1 MALEVAFH
9 SNDFSN
15 NANRYIQ
22 VRAGDSVGILLPNAT
37 GTETNGVPSNGI
49 LDNRTPPASRLR
61 HTDLVQ
67 FQTSLIP
74 SVPSNFLPIVF
85 LSCPIYAQS
94 GHTII
99 LPPAIYITRNINNS
113 IVSRNRPV
121 IGGPGRIIIGLN
133 YARSSQYNV
142 NQYYPST
149 HNIPELSGSLI
160 ENDGI
165 PVVGYNG
172 GTVVVINNVVD
183 SSRNS
188 MNPPSRPSFGT
199 YTGSALGYSPG
210 ILNRMIIRGAK
221 ILFANCSG
229 NHGDRYASGQPSSP
243 FDSNPIDAKDVV
255 FQTLPS
261 YTVGTSTVS
270 EGRIRHMSNSSV
282 FERVTYFN
290 AGILMGQQPY
300 TYSAISL
307 LGQTSNIY
315 FQHGGAFSPLIYSI
329 EGDLET
335 RDPSTQGFGLSL
347 HRNNTSETI
356 SNIQRRSVGHV
367 VFHRNT
373 SATVGDEIY
382 HPYVF
387 YRSDNEAMTSS
398 QRANFIRLGTVVQEN
413 KYNLRLSTTSNNYLN
428 SSASMSAIALPT
440 ANTSRG
446 LSPIRYKVKASS
458 NLRFTTS
465 VNSDRDLLRIK
476 SVQYNVGGLQNDDLV
491 RTFDWRSAFGEYGS
505 ISEVPAL
512 NINAIANRYVKVEAD
527 PAGATANFAPYDS
540 PVYRIDG
547 STPITP
553 ASSTQS
559 ARRSELNLNALEGS
573 TLSGNLDQV
582 RLNGMILTLLKE
594 DMHTDNTRTLTITV
608 SSGNLNLALPS
619 GTNWNTEMRVQSA
632 TQLLDRYFAI
642 EAYTMGSAVAIN
654 AVNTGVGFEVVSVN
668 NHNLVLRGK
677 AGVTHVAQNALT
689 RVRVY
694 IPLSVDA
701 TATLNFKIAGV
712 SNTEFSVEAVGAD
725 AADFNWL
732 HYFGY
737 TNSYYLE
744 DKVFAMELTQGRS
757 GATVPLNDA
766 NQVEGLDFLRLESP
780 TKIFFSNR
788 LNQGFTVFNQDNVDN
803 MTIRITNSAS
813 DTETYPMASRWR
825 MDGTSSSRLGLARVN
840 DGGDDDLWGLRL
852 PVEIK
857 ETFSRHFIPG
867 TRFRLR
873 VGQAHAQ
880 TVAHQKNEIDD
891 IFEIERTTSAI
902 TGVGDARA
910 AEITFFFRAL
920 MGKGVNPT
928 PSSSITRGLTDW
940 TVEFY
945 LDSASHPFAL
955 RKRVSFDSDQTNQLF
970 ETQIIK
976 SVNETSVYQGFQN
989 IIIDGGGTTTQE
1001 IRESRME
1008 RNYRS
1013 PCNSVTV
1020 NFAPS
1025 TRTVTLTFSFL
1036 VLHGVYD
1043 NDLRALYKVAGTK
1056 GQRRPGLSHHNQE
1069 TKILIGGIDP
1079 SLTAVRALNGVHDIT
1094 AVTRNTISFVLPSGQ
1109 TVTDGTNILTNT
1121 TANTLSAG
1129 FGHANVW
1136 DERTWDVTVQAQ
1148 GYDDLNYSL
1157 SPAQLDGEVSQ
1168 SFLMNRNR
1176 AISTS
1181 NLGDP
1186 NVIDSLATMVRAIE
1200 NLETRIGRKLI
1211 EIVQDGGGNPNFN
1224 NTVVT
1229 ASTAGIMDVFSGAL
1243 FTYDIEFRKEAHRTT
1258 GTQRAGA
1265 ELVDNRIVIYS
1276 NIAASTRLT
1285 TADTQNIFSLATS
1298 DNTESLT
1305 VTRLIC
1311 GQLTTPDET
1320 ANSGANS
1327 IRIPTTGAINPAFI
1341 GDSPTKFLN
1350 FALHETR
1357 AGSDGKYITPIIVIA
1372 PGELQASRYTSRAD
1386 ISGANRIK
1394 LIASFYEA
1402 GEGTYGKPTFAV
1414 PAYQGNTIG
1423 SKVYHGRVSGNSGSV
1438 LGVGIFLPDR
1448 YLLKRIKYIP
1458 VSQSRYFVSGRVNIA
1473 NINISSEGLSPNV
1486 SFTLDD
1492 FIDSIEASTSSH
1504 PSASLLLPQDNF
1516 GLESASIA
1524 DIFESLTRILT
1535 TTRTYIEPSFYTITT
1550 NNHGQATQTYDVS
1563 FYVNPAIDGAIL
1575 NRPSTIVSSVGLGVT
1590 ELAPAPIVIKYS
1602 GTFMRG
1608 ILSSE
1613 RLGNTVEAIK
1623 PRTTS
1628 NILVTTTRLSNVL
1641 YLVFRFRLNASDSNA
1656 RNASGNI
1663 TVSTPTAINRTT
1675 NPLRVYMQVPRINYK
1690 TAAINSV
1697 NNGRFLIDKLT
1708 LLSFRKTRSVT
1719 EVSDIT
1725 DGNSIVNSVISS
1737 SATPNGIININSSL
1751 IVVNTGAVNVVA
1763 SYGITTTRSPDQI
1776 PDDIIIS
1783 GPFSAAGQFVTTLDM
1798 DTNITFIRSEAI
1810 TVRYYSTP
1818 RLSSD
1823 RTATPGPS
1831 GIINILRV
1839 RSSGYVRISF
1849 PSFVSSFA
1857 VFYRLIITRQGYYPR
1872 IYEVAIN
1879 TSRLITVSLDNARL
1893 DMVETVIP
1901 SNVSVSITNQ
1911 ILTGGNTLQANPDF
1925 LAVLFTVTGSSV
1937 LTERQFNEIITT
1949 SVFNL
1954 TAYANLALRRNQA
1967 RLIEFD
1973 SGEVSAYTGV
1983 RFILDAPVGSNPGF
1997 LRVRTYVPDDP
2008 HVPERT
2014 FGTGPT
2020 AVTSAIVFNTTQD
2033 IVGSGGV
2040 TNFYNR
2046 ISPDIND
2053 LRNRIRRIEGS
2064 VPEGHGM
2071 PRLESDEPFILGIG
2085 ATEVP
2090 RSNFTST
2097 TGYNVPSGYGQSSDL
2112 VASSNNLEFTID
2124 ETITSQTTRG
2134 FETNPALAGNITFHP
2149 RSGDSIHLA
2158 LSFRLNSTANTPIST
2173 AIEAVIVQIELITEV
2188 QIRRSVAKV
2197 IAIGE
2202 HATRTTTNLIDTNIP
2217 IGSEQ
2222 NILGNM
2228 YSFRVL
2234 VTQIIPRGFTATPAG
2249 REALQDAD
2257 RMGRVFANDYSFGT
2271 GSSLTLSFRTIEIR
2285 RLMQPDLFEQTA
2297 TNIQQIEGDVW
2308 DVKSTLPSLATRNN
2322 YTETYN
2328 PTFSTTNSRVS
2339 ANSGAVLTIREVST
2353 VDNILLTIG
2362 DLTTTAI
2369 VLDLTLTASYPVV
2382 QGDRIRLR
2390 MKGEGALTVNNISF
2404 SMSVVIFA
2412 SSVRYTLPLRYIT
2425 LPRRDMTDETYT
2437 DIYFNL
2443 GYILRDIGSREYNN
2457 IQITID
2463 FTHAPDQPDDTDQ
2476 ILLLIQSMVLQR
2488 VNIPEVS
2495 TLDKVET
2502 MLTPQM
2508 ADDSMYAIST
2518 NAAENISGGGG
2529 GSISGD
2535 RGTALDRLFAMTTGT
2550 GVAAKFSSDALDNS
2564 INANRRT
2571 ALDRLHSMT
2580 AGSGVGTSN
2589 SNAAFREQ
2597 AFLSILDSNARGN
2610 LSDVV
2615 NKLDA
2620 LSAQDITDLKQMVD
2634 DTHDLGSSFWDK
2646 LADMGDE
2653 WDNMI
2658 QDNTVSSTTYQ
2669 RFKAQA
2675 LEALF
2680 SNGQDTTF
2688 GTTGSVLRQVV
2699 TRLNTMIGLMMGST
2713 AVYQFNANAL
2723 ALAPTG
2729 SGGGGTTL
2737 TSDQTGALDSLHAMI
2752 SSNQFT
2758 PDALTNALTTAQ
2770 KAVFTNLTGM
2780 IMGTGGSASFKS
2792 TAIPAI
2798 SVGRVQL
2805 STANETLM
2813 TRLNSMTSGSGGNAT
2828 FMPQAFNNLGAV
2840 AVSGTVRLSSV
2851 LETTITRLRSLIEAS
2866 TIPNQYEFKRLAF
2879 ANLPPVTVT
2888 GTVNLEAG
2896 EDGIINK
2903 LGTFMDSTSFKASAI
2918 PNVNVAGLGNAVM
2931 LDTVVTALNMMITN
2945 NTFNK
2950 TAFADLYELM
2960 FLLSGLYHKVTGS
2973 NTGTQLVRLFKNASD
2988 LAADTS
2994 QNNSSTI
3001 EQTVTRSLDSG
3012 LLSGQSARLTKSL
3025 ITKWTP

>member
-133 YARSSQYNV
+133 YARSSQYNA

-229 NHGDRYASGQPSSP
+229 NHGDRYGSGQPSSP

-270 EGRIRHMSNSSV
+270 EGRIRHMSTSSV

-307 LGQTSNIY
+307 LGQTANIY

-356 SNIQRRSVGHV
+356 SNVQRRSVGHV

-387 YRSDNEAMTSS
+387 YRSDHEAMTSS

-413 KYNLRLSTTSNNYLN
+413 KYNLRLSTTNNNFLN

-476 SVQYNVGGLQNDDLV
+476 SVQYNVGALQNDDLV

-527 PAGATANFAPYDS
+527 PAGATTNFVPYDS

-573 TLSGNLDQV
+573 TLSGNLDQI

-701 TATLNFKIAGV
+701 TATLNFKIEGV
-712 SNTEFSVEAVGAD
+712 STTEFSVEAVGAD
-725 AADFNWL
+725 AATFNWL

-744 DKVFAMELTQGRS
+744 DKVFAMELTQGRT
-757 GATVPLNDA
+757 GATVPLHDA
-766 NQVEGLDFLRLESP
+766 NQVEGIDFLRLESP

-788 LNQGFTVFNQDNVDN
+788 LNQGFRAFSQDNVDN

-910 AEITFFFRAL
+910 AEMTFFFRAL
-920 MGKGVNPT
+920 MGKDVNPT

-1136 DERTWDVTVQAQ
+1136 DERTWDVTVHAQ
-1148 GYDDLNYSL
+1148 GYDDINYSL
-1157 SPAQLDGEVSQ
+1157 SPAQLDGELTQ
-1168 SFLMNRNR
+1168 NFLMSRNFD
-1176 AISTS
+1176 TS
-1181 NLGDP
+1181 ANNIGDP
-1186 NVIDSLATMVRAIE
+1186 NVISTLPSMLRAIE
-1200 NLETRIGRKLI
+1200 ALETRIGIKLV
-1211 EIVQDGGGNPNFN
+1211 EVVQDGGGDPNSDSSSL
-1224 NTVVT
+1224 TV
-1229 ASTAGIMDVFSGAL
+1229 STAGVLDSISGAR

-1276 NIAASTRLT
+1276 NIGQADDASQDAIPNPRDRLREQDRLES
-1285 TADTQNIFSLATS
+1285 ADQNIFGLKARS
-1298 DNTESLT
+1298 DLEQTT
-1305 VTRLIC
+1305 VLRLIC

-1327 IRIPTTGAINPAFI
+1327 LRIPSTGAINPAFI
-1341 GDSPTKFLN
+1341 GDNPTKFLN

-1357 AGSDGKYITPIIVIA
+1357 AGSDGKYITPIRVSA
-1372 PGELQASRYTSRAD
+1372 PNIRARAD
-1386 ISGANRIK
+1386 TTSPIK
-1394 LIASFYEA
+1394 LTARYYESDEGDYGTPAFSLPSNITAGSSVRNKFYH
-1402 GEGTYGKPTFAV
+1402 
-1414 PAYQGNTIG
+1414 
-1423 SKVYHGRVSGNSGSV
+1423 SRVSSNTGSNLRV
-1438 LGVGIFLPDR
+1438 AMYFPDT
-1448 YLLKRIKYIP
+1448 YLLKNTKSVY
-1458 VSQSRYFVSGRVNIA
+1458 VQAHRYAPHG
-1473 NINISSEGLSPNV
+1473 INGGIFIEGLVIQSTGLMYSVAFTEDDFFDARNATIGGGPTSNATINTDSLGLENQTLAGITRLITSNGFNGATTLSHLNYYRYSVTTSGTGSLRRYTLTLDINPSHNVGLFVNTSGVIEPTATTFRAWVGGGKNLNVIQEGIKLTSSGEFYRETLSVPRELNTGSSAITIRIIDTTNFRFTMILSAPNAPNV
-1486 SFTLDD
+1486 
-1492 FIDSIEASTSSH
+1492 
-1504 PSASLLLPQDNF
+1504 PS
-1516 GLESASIA
+1516 
-1524 DIFESLTRILT
+1524 
-1535 TTRTYIEPSFYTITT
+1535 
-1550 NNHGQATQTYDVS
+1550 V
-1563 FYVNPAIDGAIL
+1563 
-1575 NRPSTIVSSVGLGVT
+1575 
-1590 ELAPAPIVIKYS
+1590 
-1602 GTFMRG
+1602 
-1608 ILSSE
+1608 
-1613 RLGNTVEAIK
+1613 
-1623 PRTTS
+1623 
-1628 NILVTTTRLSNVL
+1628 SNVL
-1641 YLVFRFRLNASDSNA
+1641 SRGRIQFLLPILRFKDVAQTVDFPGGIRTGGWLVSKLA
-1656 RNASGNI
+1656 RIQYNKIRSPLIDDCFTNI
-1663 TVSTPTAINRTT
+1663 TDV
-1675 NPLRVYMQVPRINYK
+1675 
-1690 TAAINSV
+1690 
-1697 NNGRFLIDKLT
+1697 
-1708 LLSFRKTRSVT
+1708 
-1719 EVSDIT
+1719 IT
-1725 DGNSIVNSVISS
+1725 GVSS
-1737 SATPNGIININSSL
+1737 SATQTSGVISMARNVQIFGPTTGSLNIEFGVSLLVTADQLPSS
-1751 IVVNTGAVNVVA
+1751 IR
-1763 SYGITTTRSPDQI
+1763 TRSTFSVGTGNTLGFVVSVFLEV
-1776 PDDIIIS
+1776 S
-1783 GPFSAAGQFVTTLDM
+1783 GFDFVRVTHTTVSQTSSQRTRTTEI
-1798 DTNITFIRSEAI
+1798 TNAYRGFVPRERTIRI
-1810 TVRYYSTP
+1810 LF
-1818 RLSSD
+1818 LSNQ
-1823 RTATPGPS
+1823 TTPGEFQR
-1831 GIINILRV
+1831 ILVARD
-1839 RSSGYVRISF
+1839 GKQ
-1849 PSFVSSFA
+1849 P
-1857 VFYRLIITRQGYYPR
+1857 LL
-1872 IYEVAIN
+1872 YEIPIN
-1879 TSRLITVSLDNARL
+1879 TSQLISPRYVDDNIDNTSAS
-1893 DMVETVIP
+1893 IP
-1901 SNVSVSITNQ
+1901 SNVTVAINNDTFSSGSSTFRSDGRSLSI
-1911 ILTGGNTLQANPDF
+1911 
-1925 LAVLFTVTGSSV
+1925 LFTVSGTVPNTPGTAE
-1937 LTERQFNEIITT
+1937 LTERQFNELIIRQVYRTEE
-1949 SVFNL
+1949 
-1954 TAYANLALRRNQA
+1954 YANIAISRKEG
-1967 RLIEFD
+1967 RLIRFA
-1973 SGEVSAYTGV
+1973 SGEVEANDAVDFIMNAPTGV
-1983 RFILDAPVGSNPGF
+1983 NPGS
-1997 LRVRTYVPDDP
+1997 LRVHT
-2008 HVPERT
+2008 HVPSVNAPSRI
-2014 FGTGPT
+2014 FGAGAM
-2020 AVTSAIVFNTTQD
+2020 AVTATIMFDTSTSIA
-2033 IVGSGGV
+2033 GSGV
-2040 TNFYNR
+2040 IEAMYNR
-2046 ISPDIND
+2046 LSPDMND
-2053 LRNRIRRIEGS
+2053 LRNRVRNVQGS
-2064 VPEGHGM
+2064 LPEGHGT
-2071 PRLESDEPFILGIG
+2071 PRLTSDEPFVFGSGVNEI
-2085 ATEVP
+2085 P
-2090 RSNFTST
+2090 RSSFTST
-2097 TGYNVPSGYGQSSDL
+2097 SRFTVPAGYGSPSDL
-2112 VASSNNLEFTID
+2112 TVSLGDLMFLID
-2124 ETITSQTTRG
+2124 NEITSSTLSG
-2134 FETNPALAGNITFHP
+2134 FETNQDLRGNINFHP
-2149 RSGDSIHLA
+2149 ESGDSIHLNMYF
-2158 LSFRLNSTANTPIST
+2158 SLNTTANTPIST
-2173 AIEAVIVQIELITEV
+2173 AIEAIIIQAELITEV
-2188 QIRRSVAKV
+2188 QSKRSVAKV
-2197 IAIGE
+2197 IPIGE
-2202 HATRTTTNLIDTNIP
+2202 HATRTTTNLIDTNIQ
-2217 IGSEQ
+2217 IGSE
-2222 NILGNM
+2222 NSILGNV
-2228 YSFRVL
+2228 YSFRIL
-2234 VTQIIPRGFTATPAG
+2234 ITQIIPRGFVQSAAG
-2249 REALQDAD
+2249 REALQDVD
-2257 RMGRVFANDYSFGT
+2257 RMGRVLANDYQFGT
-2271 GSSLTLSFRTIEIR
+2271 GTSLSIGFRTLEIR
-2285 RLMQPDLFEQTA
+2285 RLSQPDLFEQTSRSVMA
-2297 TNIQQIEGDVW
+2297 TDANVCDIRSEMTQVTKTDNKTQVF
-2308 DVKSTLPSLATRNN
+2308 
-2322 YTETYN
+2322 N
-2328 PTFSTTNSRVS
+2328 PTFDLTNFLVS
-2339 ANSGAVLTIREVST
+2339 SGSGAALTLRTVST
-2353 VDNILLTIG
+2353 IPNLVMTIG

-2369 VLDLTLTASYPVV
+2369 VLSANLGASYPVIES
-2382 QGDRIRLR
+2382 DRIRLR
-2390 MKGEGALTVNNISF
+2390 MKAEGSLSVDNISF
-2404 SMSVVIFA
+2404 SILLTL
-2412 SSVRYTLPLRYIT
+2412 RTTRINYDLPLHYVT
-2425 LPRRDMTDETYT
+2425 LTRQAMSSESYT

-2443 GYILRDIGSREYNN
+2443 GCILNDIGLREYTHLNF
-2457 IQITID
+2457 TID
-2463 FTHAPDQPDDTDQ
+2463 FTNAPDQPDATDQ
-2476 ILLLIQSMVLQR
+2476 IILVFNSLSLQR
-2488 VNIPEVS
+2488 ATVPDVNII
-2495 TLDKVET
+2495 DKVNT

-2508 ADDSMYAIST
+2508 ADATMYAIST

-2529 GSISGD
+2529 GGSLSSNQ
-2535 RGTALDRLFAMTTGT
+2535 GTALDRLYAMTTGT
-2550 GVAAKFSSDALDNS
+2550 GSSAVFVGRAFDSLITSAA
-2564 INANRRT
+2564 RR
-2571 ALDRLHSMT
+2571 
-2580 AGSGVGTSN
+2580 N
-2589 SNAAFREQ
+2589 F
-2597 AFLSILDSNARGN
+2597 
-2610 LSDVV
+2610 SDVIT
-2615 NKLDA
+2615 KLDELDA
-2620 LSAQDITDLKQMVD
+2620 TDISELIDIIGWA
-2634 DTHDLGSSFWDK
+2634 HDEGSNLWTK
-2646 LADMGDE
+2646 MADMGDA
-2653 WDNMI
+2653 WDGMTEQRTENS
-2658 QDNTVSSTTYQ
+2658 VRYQ
-2669 RFKAQA
+2669 RFSASA
-2675 LEALF
+2675 LETIWGV
-2680 SNGQDTTF
+2680 GQDTTLRNNSTQVL
-2688 GTTGSVLRQVV
+2688 GAAARLISMTTLQTSSTTNYALTTNAFQNLTV
-2699 TRLNTMIGLMMGST
+2699 T
-2713 AVYQFNANAL
+2713 
-2723 ALAPTG
+2723 
-2729 SGGGGTTL
+2729 GGGGTTL

-2752 SSNQFT
+2752 SSNQFKDT
-2758 PDALTNALTTAQ
+2758 ALSNALTTAQ
-2770 KAVFTNLTGM
+2770 KTVFTNLTGM
-2780 IMGTGGSASFKS
+2780 IMGSGNSASFKP

-2805 STANETLM
+2805 STTNETLLA
-2813 TRLNSMTSGSGGNAT
+2813 RLNSMTTGTGGAST
-2828 FMPQAFNNLGAV
+2828 FMQQAFNNLPSV
-2840 AVSGTVRLSSV
+2840 AVSGTVSLDSALETIITNMEGLISGTGTSSV
-2851 LETTITRLRSLIEAS
+2851 IRSG
-2866 TIPNQYEFKRLAF
+2866 AF
-2879 ANLPPVTVT
+2879 ANLPAVSVT
-2888 GTVNLEAG
+2888 GTVSLDSSLETIITNLG
-2896 EDGIINK
+2896 GMQS
-2903 LGTFMDSTSFKASAI
+2903 GMGDSTSFKPTAI
-2918 PNVNVAGLGNAVM
+2918 PAVDIDGLTNAAD
-2931 LDTVVTALNMMITN
+2931 LTNLVTSLTAMITN
-2945 NTFNK
+2945 NVFND
-2950 TAFADLYELM
+2950 TAFRELYRLM
-2960 FLLSGLYHKVTGS
+2960 FLLSGVFHVVTGS
-2973 NTGTQLVRLFKNASD
+2973 NTGTQTIKLFKDQSD
-2988 LAADTS
+2988 YDLYISTS
-2994 QNNSSTI
+2994 GATDRSSIT
-3001 EQTVTRSLDSG
+3001 QTVTRSLASG
-3012 LLSGQSARLTKSL
+3012 LLSGQNSDVTKALLSTWGL
-3025 ITKWTP
+3025 GDITS

>member
-9 SNDFSN
+9 SNNFSS

-99 LPPAIYITRNINNS
+99 LPPAIYITRNINNA

-183 SSRNS
+183 TSRNS
-188 MNPPSRPSFGT
+188 MNPPSSPSFGT

-300 TYSAISL
+300 LYSAISL

-347 HRNNTSETI
+347 HRNNTSETV
-356 SNIQRRSVGHV
+356 SNVHRRSVGHV

-387 YRSDNEAMTSS
+387 YRSDHEAMTSRS
-398 QRANFIRLGTVVQEN
+398 RATFIRLGTVVQEN

-527 PAGATANFAPYDS
+527 PAGATTNFVPYDS

-573 TLSGNLDQV
+573 TLSGSLDQV

-701 TATLNFKIAGV
+701 TATLNFKIAWV

-725 AADFNWL
+725 AATFNWL

-744 DKVFAMELTQGRS
+744 DKVFAMELTQGRT
-757 GATVPLNDA
+757 GATVPLSDA
-766 NQVEGLDFLRLESP
+766 NQVEGIDFLRLESP

-788 LNQGFTVFNQDNVDN
+788 LNQGFIPSSQDNVDN

-852 PVEIK
+852 PMEIK

-910 AEITFFFRAL
+910 AEMTFFFRAL

-955 RKRVSFDSDQTNQLF
+955 RKKVSFDSDQTNQLF

-1008 RNYRS
+1008 QNYRS

-1157 SPAQLDGEVSQ
+1157 SPSQLDGEVSQ
-1168 SFLMNRNR
+1168 SFLMSRNS
-1176 AISTS
+1176 AISTN

-1211 EIVQDGGGNPNFN
+1211 EIVGDGGGKPNVS

-1229 ASTAGIMDVFSGAL
+1229 ASTAGIRDVFSGAL

-1285 TADTQNIFSLATS
+1285 TADTQNIFSLSTT
-1298 DNTESLT
+1298 DNTEALT

-1357 AGSDGKYITPIIVIA
+1357 AGSDGKYITPIRVIA
-1372 PGELQASRYTSRAD
+1372 PSDLQASRYTSRAD

-1394 LIASFYEA
+1394 LIARFYEA

-1414 PAYQGNTIG
+1414 PAYSGSNIGN
-1423 SKVYHGRVSGNSGSV
+1423 KVYHGRVSGNSGSV

-1458 VSQSRYFVSGRVNIA
+1458 VSQSRYVVSGRVNIT

-1492 FIDSIEASTSSH
+1492 FIDSREASTSSR
-1504 PSASLLLPQDNF
+1504 SAAALLLPQDNF
-1516 GLESASIA
+1516 GIESASIA
-1524 DIFESLTRILT
+1524 EIFTSLAQIFP
-1535 TTRTYIEPSFYTITT
+1535 TTRTHIEPSLYTITT

-1563 FYVNPAIDGAIL
+1563 FYVA
-1575 NRPSTIVSSVGLGVT
+1575 PSTDTVLFGYGGTPQNQANVLGRIRNTIARGVT
-1590 ELAPAPIVIKYS
+1590 YNAPAPVVIKYS

-1608 ILSSE
+1608 ILSSQSF
-1613 RLGNTVEAIK
+1613 GNTDEAIQ
-1623 PRTTS
+1623 PRTTT
-1628 NILVTTTRLSNVL
+1628 NIMITQQLFNNFL
-1641 YLVFRFRLNASDSNA
+1641 YVVFRFRLIASDSNA
-1656 RNASGNI
+1656 RTASGNI

-1690 TAAINSV
+1690 TAAVNPA

-1751 IVVNTGAVNVVA
+1751 IVVNTGVGNVVA
-1763 SYGITTTRSPDQI
+1763 SYGITTLRSPTQI
-1776 PDDIIIS
+1776 PDDIVIA

-1798 DTNITFIRSEAI
+1798 ANITFIGNEVINVHS
-1810 TVRYYSTP
+1810 YGTP

-1831 GIINILRV
+1831 GRINFLAV
-1839 RSSGYVRISF
+1839 RSSGYVRVSF
-1849 PSFVSSFA
+1849 PSYVSSFA

-1911 ILTGGNTLQANPDF
+1911 ILTGGNTLQSNPDF

-1949 SVFNL
+1949 SVFIS
-1954 TAYANLALRRNQA
+1954 TAYVSLALRRNQA

-2014 FGTGPT
+2014 FGTGQT

-2064 VPEGHGM
+2064 VPEGHGIA
-2071 PRLESDEPFILGIG
+2071 RIESDEPFILGIG

-2090 RSNFTST
+2090 RSNFIDTSKF
-2097 TGYNVPSGYGQSSDL
+2097 NVPTGFGQSTDL
-2112 VASSNNLEFTID
+2112 VAVGGDLEFTINR
-2124 ETITSQTTRG
+2124 TITSATLSG
-2134 FETNPALAGNITFHP
+2134 FETDPNLAGDITFHP
-2149 RSGDSIHLA
+2149 RSGDNIHMA
-2158 LSFRLNSTANTPIST
+2158 LFFQLVSTANTPIST
-2173 AIEAVIVQIELITEV
+2173 AIEAVIIQIELITEV
-2188 QIRRSVAKV
+2188 QTRRSVPRV

-2202 HATRTTTNLIDTNIP
+2202 HATRTATNLIDTNIQ

-2222 NILGNM
+2222 SILGNM

-2249 REALQDAD
+2249 RESLQDAD
-2257 RMGRVFANDYSFGT
+2257 RMGRVFANDYVFPT
-2271 GSSLTLSFRTIEIR
+2271 GSSLRLRFRTLEIR
-2285 RLMQPDLFEQTA
+2285 RLMQPDLLERAA
-2297 TNIQQIEGDVW
+2297 TNISQIEGDVL
-2308 DVKSTLPSLATRNN
+2308 DVKGSLPSLAQRNT
-2322 YTETYN
+2322 YTEAYS
-2328 PTFSTTNSRVS
+2328 PTFTTSNSRVS
-2339 ANSGAVLTIREVST
+2339 AGSGAALTIRTVSS
-2353 VDNILLTIG
+2353 VANILLTIG

-2369 VLDLTLTASYPVV
+2369 VLDLTLPASYPVV
-2382 QGDRIRLR
+2382 QGDRIRLQ

-2412 SSVRYTLPLRYIT
+2412 SSVRYMLPLRYIT

-2443 GYILRDIGSREYNN
+2443 DSISRDIGSREYNN

-2488 VNIPEVS
+2488 VNVPEVS

-2502 MLTPQM
+2502 MLTQQM
-2508 ADDSMYAIST
+2508 ADTTKYAIST

-2529 GSISGD
+2529 GGIYNMTD
-2535 RGTALDRLFAMTTGT
+2535 RTNLNKI
-2550 GVAAKFSSDALDNS
+2550 AAAY
-2564 INANRRT
+2564 T
-2571 ALDRLHSMT
+2571 M
-2580 AGSGVGTSN
+2580 SGV
-2589 SNAAFREQ
+2589 
-2597 AFLSILDSNARGN
+2597 L
-2610 LSDVV
+2610 
-2615 NKLDA
+2615 
-2620 LSAQDITDLKQMVD
+2620 
-2634 DTHDLGSSFWDK
+2634 
-2646 LADMGDE
+2646 
-2653 WDNMI
+2653 
-2658 QDNTVSSTTYQ
+2658 
-2669 RFKAQA
+2669 
-2675 LEALF
+2675 
-2680 SNGQDTTF
+2680 
-2688 GTTGSVLRQVV
+2688 
-2699 TRLNTMIGLMMGST
+2699 
-2713 AVYQFNANAL
+2713 NANAFDNLLDSDGRTRLDHLVEIFENMELENVERLEDVVDWLIEGSNSLIEITGPVDNQIPRFRASALTQAPNDTATIPSGLGNAITTISHL
-2723 ALAPTG
+2723 ATMIMPRRAGNPPMDQTDYQFTVNSLARLMV
-2729 SGGGGTTL
+2729 GTTL
-2737 TSDQTGALDSLHAMI
+2737 TANQLKGINRLFAITGGSTGDDNMPVFTATSFGSLPNVTLGSNQDTALTRLYNMTGGSNGMMSSNDKFLATALENAPNDVTTLPSGLTDLVTSLTNMI
-2752 SSNQFT
+2752 SSDQFT
-2758 PDALTNALTTAQ
+2758 SNALAMAPNDVTTLPSGLTDLVTSLTNMISSDQFTSNALAMGPIATIPSGLDALVTSLTA
-2770 KAVFTNLTGM
+2770 
-2780 IMGTGGSASFKS
+2780 
-2792 TAIPAI
+2792 
-2798 SVGRVQL
+2798 
-2805 STANETLM
+2805 
-2813 TRLNSMTSGSGGNAT
+2813 
-2828 FMPQAFNNLGAV
+2828 
-2840 AVSGTVRLSSV
+2840 
-2851 LETTITRLRSLIEAS
+2851 
-2866 TIPNQYEFKRLAF
+2866 
-2879 ANLPPVTVT
+2879 
-2888 GTVNLEAG
+2888 
-2896 EDGIINK
+2896 
-2903 LGTFMDSTSFKASAI
+2903 
-2918 PNVNVAGLGNAVM
+2918 
-2931 LDTVVTALNMMITN
+2931 MITN

-2950 TAFADLYELM
+2950 TAFSDLYELM
-2960 FLLSGLYHKVTGS
+2960 FLLSGVFHVVTGS
-2973 NTGTQLVRLFKNASD
+2973 NTGTQTIRLFKNQTDYDAYIASSGATD
-2988 LAADTS
+2988 RSA
-2994 QNNSSTI
+2994 I
-3001 EQTVTRSLDSG
+3001 IQTVTRSLASG
-3012 LLSGQSARLTKSL
+3012 LLSGQSSDVTKALLETTWGLGDISS
-3025 ITKWTP
+3025 